1 LTIECDTQYNVFE
14 VILLNNLDE
23 LLDSLVLEM
32 RRGVI
37 ILAVMSRLGD
47 SQYGYSLVQILS
59 DQGMSVEPGTLYP
72 LLRRLERQGL
82 LESNWD
88 TSENRPRK
96 YYRVSQQGEVIYKR
110 LLEEWGILSKSIKS
124 LTESGEEL

>member
-1 LTIECDTQYNVFE
+1 M
-14 VILLNNLDE
+14 LNNLDE

>member
-1 LTIECDTQYNVFE
+1 MTIECDTQYNVFE